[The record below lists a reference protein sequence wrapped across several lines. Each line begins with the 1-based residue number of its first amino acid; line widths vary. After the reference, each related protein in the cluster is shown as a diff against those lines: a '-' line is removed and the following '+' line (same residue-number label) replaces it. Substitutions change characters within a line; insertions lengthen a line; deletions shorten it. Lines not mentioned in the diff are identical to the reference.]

1 MSIRRH
7 SVLALLG
14 PAAAFLCG
22 LAAAKPAGSLPTAGS
37 WFVAPRASASCYV
50 AMPRNWLVCSR
61 SSKNGL
67 TLSMQPKGRAR
78 RGAPSRRSAPPL
90 LPPGPLY
97 VGDSWNHGDFTC
109 VVRKAGLTCRNRA
122 RHGWFLGRWSYKL
135 F

>member
-37 WFVAPRASASCYV
+37 WFDASASCYV

-61 SSKNGL
+61 
-67 TLSMQPKGRAR
+67 
-78 RGAPSRRSAPPL
+78 
-90 LPPGPLY
+90 
-97 VGDSWNHGDFTC
+97 GDSWNDGDFTC

-122 RHGWFLGRWSYKL
+122 RRGWFLGRSSYKL